1 MRKPVICIVFFLL
14 QYYNITAQD
23 SLILK
28 SPKKATI
35 MSAVIPGLGQIY
47 TKNIWKVPFIYA
59 AGAALIYGIQ
69 FNYNG
74 YTDFRDAYNAEVD
87 DDPNTI
93 NPYAGSNWD
102 ESALALFRDAYRK
115 NLDLSVI
122 GLSLLYIANLV
133 DANVGAHL
141 YYFRINKDLELS
153 MRPVLKNDIAQL
165 SLKLNF

>member
-1 MRKPVICIVFFLL
+1 MRKPVFCFALFLQFFYLS
-14 QYYNITAQD
+14 AQD

-35 MSAVIPGLGQIY
+35 MSAVVPGLGQIY

-59 AGAALIYGIQ
+59 AGAALIYGIK

-74 YTDFRDAYNAEVD
+74 YTDFRDAYNAEID

-93 NPYAGSNWD
+93 NAYAGSSWD
-102 ESALALFRDAYRK
+102 ASALSLFRDAYRR

-122 GLSLLYIANLV
+122 GLSLLYIANLI
-133 DANVGAHL
+133 DANVSAHL
-141 YYFRINKDLELS
+141 YYFKINKELELS
-153 MRPVLKNDIAQL
+153 WYPEINNDMALLK
-165 SLKLNF
+165 LKLNF

>member
-1 MRKPVICIVFFLL
+1 MPKLVICLVFIV
-14 QYYNITAQD
+14 QYFNIYAQD
-23 SLILK
+23 TLILK
-28 SPKKATI
+28 SPKKATM
-35 MSAVIPGLGQIY
+35 MSAIVPGLGQIY

-69 FNYNG
+69 FNHNG
-74 YTDFRDAYNAEVD
+74 YIDFRDAYNAEVD

-102 ESALALFRDAYRK
+102 ESALALFRDAYRR

-122 GLSLLYIANLV
+122 GFTLLYIANIV
-133 DANVGAHL
+133 DANVSAHL

-153 MRPVLKNDIAQL
+153 MHPELINDVAHLKF
-165 SLKLNF
+165 KLNF